1 MTEIQE
7 RLFELQ
13 DTGYRAFT
21 LPLLPG
27 VDPERVIGVRTPA
40 LRKLAREVK
49 QEGKERDFLAVLP
62 HAYFEENGL
71 HAALLC
77 LERDFD
83 ACMEGV
89 ERFLPFVDNW
99 ATCDGLNPD
108 VFKKHHAE
116 LLARIPD
123 WLESG
128 RTYTVRF
135 GLGVLM
141 NHFLDGEFRPEFLRW
156 AAAVDTREYYVHM
169 MVAWYFATALAKQY
183 YSALPYLERRKLD
196 RKTHN
201 KTIQKAVESCRIPDE
216 RKAYL
221 KSLRW
226 REF

>member
-7 RLFELQ
+7 RLFALRDE
-13 DTGYRAFT
+13 GYRAFT

-27 VDPERVIGVRTPA
+27 LDPGRVIGVRTPEV
-40 LRKLAREVK
+40 RKLAK
-49 QEGKERDFLAVLP
+49 ALKKEGKAAEFLAELP
-62 HAYFEENGL
+62 HVYFEENGL

-83 ACMEGV
+83 ACLEGV
-89 ERFLPFVDNW
+89 LRFLPCIDNW

-108 VFKKHHAE
+108 AFKKHHRE
-116 LLARIPD
+116 LIALVPD

-141 NHFLDGEFRPEFLRW
+141 NHFLDEEFHPEYLRW

-169 MVAWYFATALAKQY
+169 MAAWYFATALAKQY
-183 YSALPYLERRKLD
+183 DSALPYIEQRRLD

-201 KTIQKAVESCRIPDE
+201 KTIQKAVESYRITDE
-216 RKAYL
+216 QKAYL

-226 REF
+226 R